1 MLRYALGLVAMVT
14 VFSSCTSEF
23 SLTGEYEER
32 PLVYGILDPND
43 NPNVGGDGH
52 LFRIQKAFLGE
63 ESAFV
68 MALNPDS
75 SYFRYENLF
84 VELIEYN
91 GNNISDRWVLDTVM
105 IANKDTGDP
114 SDDVI
119 DFFGPEQR
127 LYKADANINVDR
139 EYEITLKKRPVGLT
153 GNMTVANMDTV
164 TPIADSKISIV
175 DASEFRFTTPNENGA
190 IEPPISLNGQSQR
203 VSLVNT
209 SGDYIPYNIKFN
221 SVPRAAQ
228 YEVWMRFHYREVRGG
243 VEEQKSIEWLA
254 LTINGG
260 STGVVQ
266 SPVPAEQVYGTI
278 GSRVPVEANVIRKI
292 GKADGAADDTFPND
306 ARTQDLDVFV
316 RIAGDALYEYI
327 DINNPT
333 NTGVLQD
340 KPVYTNINNGLGVF
354 SSRTEAAF
362 EDKMFLSAESLDE
375 LVDGQFTSGRG
386 FVVDPN

>member
-1 MLRYALGLVAMVT
+1 MLRYALGLVAMLT

-23 SLTGEYEER
+23 SLTGDYEER
-32 PLVYGILDPND
+32 PLIYGILDPND
-43 NPNVGGDGH
+43 NPSAGGDGH

-68 MALNPDS
+68 MAQSPDS
-75 SYFRYENLF
+75 SYFKYENLF
-84 VELIEYN
+84 VELVEYN
-91 GNNISDRWVLDTVM
+91 GNNESDRWVLDTVM

-114 SDDVI
+114 TDDQI

-127 LYKADANINVDR
+127 LYRTDANINVDR
-139 EYEITLKKRPVGLT
+139 QYEVTLKKRPVGLT
-153 GNMTVANMDTV
+153 GSMSTANMDTV
-164 TPIADSKISIV
+164 TPIADARISIV
-175 DASEFRFTTPNENGA
+175 DATNFRFTTPNENGA
-190 IEPPISLNGQSQR
+190 VEPPISFNGQSQIVR
-203 VSLVNT
+203 LVNT
-209 SGDYIPYNIKFN
+209 SNEYIVYNVKFT

-260 STGVVQ
+260 SSGVVQ
-266 SPVPAEQVYGTI
+266 APIAAEQVYSAI
-278 GSRVPVEANVIRKI
+278 GNQVPIEADVIRKI
-292 GKADGAADDTFPND
+292 GKADGAADDPFPSD
-306 ARTQDLDVFV
+306 SRTQDLDVFV
-316 RIAGDALYEYI
+316 RIAGEALFEYI

-354 SSRTEAAF
+354 SSRTQYSF
-362 EDKMFLSAESLDE
+362 EDKMYLSTESYDE
-375 LVDGQFTSGRG
+375 LVGGQFTVGRG